1 MSASPPTAAENRTL
15 PEVAEGPRTDI
26 AYRQRRTTEGD
37 HLATVSLAVR
47 LSDWRQDIDT
57 APAALRMTSSTT
69 SGFDNMGTCEDA
81 TSVVVAFMRF
91 ETKRCRSGGTV
102 WSWVA
107 RTYQLGLAFHAVP
120 STFWLKRSATGAAC
134 VAYTSFCSAS
144 GRSPA
149 KCLTPLCLS
158 QMRPSGT
165 SRWSNT
171 GDVGNLPSRL

>member
-1 MSASPPTAAENRTL
+1 M
-15 PEVAEGPRTDI
+15 
-26 AYRQRRTTEGD
+26 
-37 HLATVSLAVR
+37 LATVTLAIADMRDRDQYAETV
-47 LSDWRQDIDT
+47 L
-57 APAALRMTSSTT
+57 AAFRMTSRTT
-69 SGFDNMGTCEDA
+69 SGFDSMGTCDDV
-81 TSVVVAFMRF
+81 TSVVAAFIRF
-91 ETKRCRSGGTV
+91 ETKCCRSGGTV

-107 RTYQLGLAFHAVP
+107 RTYQLGLVFHAVP

-158 QMRPSGT
+158 QMRPSGQ